1 MKGEHEDS
9 EPLPSLGK
17 TERCEPTYLRE
28 SRDNFNESREFCS
41 HSNKNDFLW
50 SYAGWV
56 ISSNTNPKERRGE
69 CWRVVMIYQWPE
81 RREEREERDEQVISH
96 SLRCLR
102 CHHSHHALKAPLHVW
117 TGSYPQFIRQTGQI
131 FGDFNDML
139 PSTWINKINKLRG
152 RQHSISTW
160 NNFRKRSKK
169 LSVFLSILSS
179 LVWSHQLRVLIRGR
193 NILVLLKICYSAA
206 NSIPKVFGVSVVIFL
221 LLGDWLERTGLWWD
235 E

>member
-1 MKGEHEDS
+1 M
-9 EPLPSLGK
+9 L
-17 TERCEPTYLRE
+17 Y
-28 SRDNFNESREFCS
+28 
-41 HSNKNDFLW
+41 
-50 SYAGWV
+50 
-56 ISSNTNPKERRGE
+56 
-69 CWRVVMIYQWPE
+69 MIHWY
-81 RREEREERDEQVISH
+81 S
-96 SLRCLR
+96 LR
-102 CHHSHHALKAPLHVW
+102 CHHGDHGLKAPQHVW
-117 TGSYPQFIRQTGQI
+117 TASYPEFIRQTGQI
-131 FGDFNDML
+131 FGDFNDLL

-169 LSVFLSILSS
+169 LSVFLSILFS

-221 LLGDWLERTGLWWD
+221 LLGYWLERTGLWWD